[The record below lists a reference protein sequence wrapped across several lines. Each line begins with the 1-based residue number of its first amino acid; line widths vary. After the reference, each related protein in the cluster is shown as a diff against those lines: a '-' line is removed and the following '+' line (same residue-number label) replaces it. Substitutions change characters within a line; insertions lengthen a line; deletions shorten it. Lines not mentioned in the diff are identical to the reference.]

1 MRGRG
6 STAGAWQRRVIPAVL
21 GVALVAG
28 CTGSGSEPAES
39 TAPPVVE
46 VTQTP
51 TPTPT
56 PVVKPEPP
64 DAMSEPTTEGAIAAA
79 TYFLQLYD
87 YAFSAR
93 DAESL
98 LRMSA
103 ESCEFCSYVDES
115 VAALVESGHTSVG
128 PPVRV
133 LSAVSTEIRPDEW
146 FSARLQVEQD
156 STKEFAADG
165 TLVSESEANVTDF
178 VFALSWMGDRWRVDA
193 VDLAVIEQ

>member
-1 MRGRG
+1 M
-6 STAGAWQRRVIPAVL
+6 L
-21 GVALVAG
+21 GVALMAG
-28 CTGSGSEPAES
+28 CTGGGPEPAES
-39 TAPPVVE
+39 TGPPLVE
-46 VTQTP
+46 ATPAP
-51 TPTPT
+51 TPSPT

-64 DAMSEPTTEGAIAAA
+64 AAMSEPTTDGAIAAA

-87 YAFSAR
+87 YAFAAR
-93 DAESL
+93 DADSL

-133 LSAVSTEIRPDEW
+133 VSAVSTEIRPDEW

-156 STKEFAADG
+156 STQELAADG
-165 TLVSESEANVTDF
+165 TLVSESEANLTDF
-178 VFALSWMGDRWRVDA
+178 VFALSWTGDRWRVDA